1 MGLRNIFEDVLSV
14 IKDKTSIDY
23 VRVWN
28 DQVSLMDRGEIYSY
42 PNLACFVEIV
52 LAKNGLGLGI
62 VGGDIN
68 IRFHIVHTE
77 LDAQDGTMEQNL
89 TVFQWRDELIS
100 SLTYLE
106 NSSLSGFQ
114 LVGEQ
119 PDYNH
124 SNVYHYVV
132 ELIAHYIDTT
142 GDVTKDWIV
151 KDPPTDLLVT
161 GTLETI

>member
-1 MGLRNIFEDVLSV
+1 MGLRNIFEDVISV
-14 IKDKTSIDY
+14 IKTNTSIDY

-28 DQVSLMDRGEIYSY
+28 DQVSLMEKGEIYSY
-42 PNLACFVEIV
+42 PNLACFIEIV

-77 LDAQDGTMEQNL
+77 LDSGGGTMEQNL
-89 TVFQWRDELIS
+89 TVFQWRDELIDK
-100 SLTYLE
+100 LTYVE
-106 NSSLSGFQ
+106 NGGLSGFQ

-119 PDYNH
+119 PDYSH

-132 ELIAHYIDTT
+132 EFIAHYIDTT
-142 GDVTKDWIV
+142 GDVTKEWIL

-161 GTLETI
+161 GEII